1 MHYNVEEMK
10 KNFALPPL
18 QHAAPSLSRVSPKI
32 SPKVQSLDLPPP
44 SHLPPVPV
52 STSTPAKPKKKK
64 KHRRDKKHNN
74 DDSHIDQSNGSVPK
88 PDVISGTSAIELE
101 DYGEGNLYTPRELP
115 SLSYAPAS
123 TSFIIDRA
131 LSLDQGEDVPTPPQ
145 PRFYKRQF

>member
-1 MHYNVEEMK
+1 MK

-74 DDSHIDQSNGSVPK
+74 EDSHIDQSNGSVPK

-101 DYGEGNLYTPRELP
+101 EDYGEGNLYTPRELP
-115 SLSYAPAS
+115 SLSYAPTS

-131 LSLDQGEDVPTPPQ
+131 LSLGQGEDVPTPPQ

>member
-1 MHYNVEEMK
+1 MK

-18 QHAAPSLSRVSPKI
+18 QHAAPSLSRISPKI
-32 SPKVQSLDLPPP
+32 SPKVQNLDLPPP

-52 STSTPAKPKKKK
+52 STSTPAKHKKKK
-64 KHRRDKKHNN
+64 KHRRDKKEKHFNE
-74 DDSHIDQSNGSVPK
+74 DSHIDQSNGSVPK

-101 DYGEGNLYTPRELP
+101 EDYGEGSLYTPRELP
-115 SLSYAPAS
+115 SLSYAPAN

-131 LSLDQGEDVPTPPQ
+131 LSLNQGEDIPTPPQ

>member
-1 MHYNVEEMK
+1 MK

-18 QHAAPSLSRVSPKI
+18 QHASPSISRVAPMIQKPEI
-32 SPKVQSLDLPPP
+32 PPP
-44 SHLPPVPV
+44 SHLPPVPLNP
-52 STSTPAKPKKKK
+52 STQAKQKKKK
-64 KHRRDKKHNN
+64 KHKKERKEKHY
-74 DDSHIDQSNGSVPK
+74 DSSHYEQSNGNVSK

-101 DYGEGNLYTPRELP
+101 EDYYGESSLYTPRELP

-145 PRFYKRQF
+145 PRFYKRQY